1 MCDNNWHSLILIL
14 FLKKRYASFEFKFWC
29 SSHIEAIEISPER
42 WNGRLEVYLHLVS
55 ERHEKA
61 HRAEFSLKFRIL
73 ILELYRFELTVYP
86 NYLKTDHQLVH
97 HGEHFGKLNWKFR
110 MKNKNLILY
119 ELYKC
124 RTCYDRNDK
133 ILLVIDSVCSIYRNF
148 QKGSISRRKWHQM
161 MMNTGYLLVRGLFGW
176 RLRVE

>member
-1 MCDNNWHSLILIL
+1 M
-14 FLKKRYASFEFKFWC
+14 KGP
-29 SSHIEAIEISPER
+29 SSGPADWWTVDWAAEII
-42 WNGRLEVYLHLVS
+42 YLHLVF

-110 MKNKNLILY
+110 MKTK
-119 ELYKC
+119 
-124 RTCYDRNDK
+124 T
-133 ILLVIDSVCSIYRNF
+133 
-148 QKGSISRRKWHQM
+148 
-161 MMNTGYLLVRGLFGW
+161 
-176 RLRVE
+176 